1 MGQEERKPGGDI
13 SVTAL
18 YTSYAWRWGG
28 LDCAELLATP
38 EARVVFRA
46 TNFVLGLVRLVRWEL
61 PSLRHSLLQRHAM
74 IDHLVQAHGARQ
86 VLELASG
93 LSRRGASFTRD
104 AQLLYTELDLPS
116 MVARKKEIFARTP
129 EGRAVAARGNFRLV
143 AGDAL
148 EEPLEPLVDPSRPV
162 FVIAEGLLMY
172 LAAPEQRRLWAR
184 VAALVARTPGSVFV
198 FDLVPA
204 CEQPRPG
211 RLGRMLERMMKHAT
225 GGKSFEVDDR
235 TREDIASELA
245 SAGFGSVETFEPH
258 QVASAW
264 NLPCT
269 HKKTQVL
276 LFLGKS
282 ALG

>member
-1 MGQEERKPGGDI
+1 
-13 SVTAL
+13 
-18 YTSYAWRWGG
+18 
-28 LDCAELLATP
+28 
-38 EARVVFRA
+38 VFRV

-184 VAALVARTPGSVFV
+184 VAALVARTPGSAFV

-211 RLGRMLERMMKHAT
+211 RLGLGRMLERMMKRAT

-245 SAGFGSVETFEPH
+245 SAGFGSVETLEPH

-264 NLPCT
+264 NLPFAR
-269 HKKTQVL
+269 KETQVL

>member
-1 MGQEERKPGGDI
+1 
-13 SVTAL
+13 
-18 YTSYAWRWGG
+18 
-28 LDCAELLATP
+28 
-38 EARVVFRA
+38 
-46 TNFVLGLVRLVRWEL
+46 
-61 PSLRHSLLQRHAM
+61 
-74 IDHLVQAHGARQ
+74 
-86 VLELASG
+86 
-93 LSRRGASFTRD
+93 
-104 AQLLYTELDLPS
+104 
-116 MVARKKEIFARTP
+116 
-129 EGRAVAARGNFRLV
+129 
-143 AGDAL
+143 
-148 EEPLEPLVDPSRPV
+148 VDPSCPV

-184 VAALVARTPGSVFV
+184 VAALVAWTPGSAFV

-264 NLPCT
+264 NLPYA

>member
-1 MGQEERKPGGDI
+1 M
-13 SVTAL
+13 TAL

-38 EARVVFRA
+38 EVRVVFRV

-74 IDHLVQAHGARQ
+74 IDHLVQAHGTRQ

-184 VAALVARTPGSVFV
+184 VAALVARTPGSAFV

-211 RLGRMLERMMKHAT
+211 RLGLGRMLERMMKRAT
-225 GGKSFEVDDR
+225 EGKSFEVDDR

-245 SAGFGSVETFEPH
+245 SAGFGSVETLEPH

-264 NLPCT
+264 NLPFAR
-269 HKKTQVL
+269 KETQVL